1 LGGGRLGIK
10 RGWEGKLGKLGE
22 LGKQC
27 RDVPWHVWEL
37 GKLGRQFVGAGL
49 TDNVTQQTNNLT
61 KPALVGEQEE
71 MRKNFSSHQLPITN
85 HQF

>member
-1 LGGGRLGIK
+1 MR
-10 RGWEGKLGKLGE
+10 E
-22 LGKQC
+22 LGK
-27 RDVPWHVWEL
+27 R

-71 MRKNFSSHQLPITN
+71 MRKNFSYSPITY
-85 HQF
+85 HQSPILAIAKWQQGMILNPG